1 MESQR
6 PPERTLIVGVEI
18 TGRRKPD
25 SGSPPLV
32 VDAEESLA
40 ELAELATGAGAEI
53 AGRVLQV
60 RSALD
65 SATLIGSGKAE
76 EVRRS
81 VEADGIETVIFDHEL
96 TPTQLR
102 NLERLLPA
110 KVLDRT
116 QLILDIFARRAR
128 TAEGQLRSS
137 WRS

>member
-1 MESQR
+1 VESQP

-25 SGSPPLV
+25 SGSPVPAG
-32 VDAEESLA
+32 DAAESLE
-40 ELAELATGAGAEI
+40 ELAELDTGAGAEI

-65 SATLIGSGKAE
+65 SAPLIGSGKAE

-81 VEADGIETVIFDHEL
+81 VEADSIDTVIFDHEL

-128 TAEGQLRSS
+128 TWYR
-137 WRS
+137 